1 MALGIETWPL
11 LPTFSSCTLP
21 LYRISGSPESGA
33 TPSGGR
39 YSGQMRFHGQV
50 VRENLKAF
58 QRRIDTDAVA
68 RRTLE
73 VAAMRAF
80 IAVAMAVTAL
90 LTFLQWQS
98 LFPGAPVRR
107 TGSTVAGTCRQTSQL
122 RTWRAFGPS
131 YSS

>member
-1 MALGIETWPL
+1 
-11 LPTFSSCTLP
+11 
-21 LYRISGSPESGA
+21 
-33 TPSGGR
+33 
-39 YSGQMRFHGQV
+39 MRFHGQV

-98 LFPGAPVRR
+98 LFPGAPDCLVLVGLPVKR
-107 TGSTVAGTCRQTSQL
+107 TGSAVAGTCRQTSQL